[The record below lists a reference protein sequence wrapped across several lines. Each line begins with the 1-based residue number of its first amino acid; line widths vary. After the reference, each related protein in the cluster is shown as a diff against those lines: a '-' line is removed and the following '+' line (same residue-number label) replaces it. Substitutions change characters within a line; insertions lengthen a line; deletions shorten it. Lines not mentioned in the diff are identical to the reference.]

1 MQTPSYIT
9 YGVVDLEDL
18 KSIAKET
25 AEKYSYNANRDN
37 LYKLLLETAIV
48 ETNAGNASMDVNRSY
63 GRSIMQFDK
72 IGYEEALRVR
82 NIYKNNDFQ
91 EQINKGY
98 MSEAMQRNPRFAFYL
113 ARFFYLG
120 KIEAIPST
128 LKERAEYWKKYY
140 NTGGGAGTASAYISR
155 VQSHLGKDWN

>member
-1 MQTPSYIT
+1 MQTPSYLT
-9 YGVVDLEDL
+9 YGVIDLEDL

-25 AEKYSYNANRDN
+25 AKKYSYNANIDN

-48 ETNAGNASMDVNRSY
+48 ETDAGNAPDTTPHS

-72 IGYEEALRVR
+72 IGYEEALRIR
-82 NIYKNNDFQ
+82 KKYGNTDFQ
-91 EQINKGY
+91 AQVNKGY
-98 MSEAMQRNPRFAFYL
+98 MSDDMQRNPRFAFYL

-120 KIEAIPST
+120 KSGAIPST
-128 LKERAEYWKKYY
+128 LKERANYWKKYY
-140 NTGGGAGTASAYISR
+140 NTALGAGSAEAYISR